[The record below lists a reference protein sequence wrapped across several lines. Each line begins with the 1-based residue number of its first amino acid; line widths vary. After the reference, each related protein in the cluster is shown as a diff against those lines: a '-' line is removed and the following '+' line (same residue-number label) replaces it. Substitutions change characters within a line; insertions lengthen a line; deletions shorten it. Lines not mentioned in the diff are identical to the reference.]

1 MEDMMEQIEER
12 RRIQPGDCLY
22 VCLQDLQREASELRL
37 SDLPRLRHW
46 SFACADLLAQVPDQ
60 AQRLA
65 WADALGQRMNRF
77 GISQELVIGELL
89 RLALAAEG
97 R

>member
-1 MEDMMEQIEER
+1 MAQIEER

-22 VCLQDLQREASELRL
+22 ACLEDLEREASQLLL
-37 SDLPRLRHW
+37 SDLSRMRHW

-60 AQRLA
+60 AQRLT
-65 WADALGQRMNRF
+65 WAYSLGQRMNRF

-89 RLALAAEG
+89 RLALAAEA
-97 R
+97 RR